1 MKLLLDEHV
10 SPSVSEALR
19 AKSYDV
25 KAVAESTLLR
35 GLDDDEILHQATADR
50 RAVVTRNFADFLA
63 VSVDW
68 ASSKREHFGIVLV
81 SAAFSV
87 VESARTSKSSRLP
100 LDPIPTPRRYSGRPC
115 GPCPLRPVEGL
126 SDAPTGRP
134 ALQTFAVQSS
144 GAPEPAAGR
153 VGLHRCSSWRGDA
166 HRMC

>member
-1 MKLLLDEHV
+1 MGVQPLGSQTLVGDPASARGQVLRSAHTASRPPRDRFVRLLLDEHV

-87 VESARTSKSSRLP
+87 VESARTSKSSRPP
-100 LDPIPTPRRYSGRPC
+100 LDPFRRH
-115 GPCPLRPVEGL
+115 
-126 SDAPTGRP
+126 
-134 ALQTFAVQSS
+134 
-144 GAPEPAAGR
+144 GATRAGR
-153 VGLHRCSSWRGDA
+153 VDLAPCAPLRDCP
-166 HRMC
+166 ML